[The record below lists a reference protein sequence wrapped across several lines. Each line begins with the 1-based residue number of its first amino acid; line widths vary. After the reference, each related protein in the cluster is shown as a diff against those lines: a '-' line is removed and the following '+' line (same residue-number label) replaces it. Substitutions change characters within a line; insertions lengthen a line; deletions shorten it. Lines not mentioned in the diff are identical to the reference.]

1 MAIQSNYTF
10 DELIAN
16 ISAAISV
23 IDEYR
28 GIPVEVLDQKLNPE
42 TWSCT
47 EVCKHLIQFNR
58 LYLTEME
65 NALNKLENKPAGEEP
80 WSVRWFMR
88 KLGNFIEP
96 PYKFGVKTISPML
109 PVRVDLSAQ
118 ETLNELEKTNN
129 ELLEILKTARSEK
142 WNIDEIKGRNPV
154 FKFRMSLTEFIV
166 YIDAHQRRHFWQIE
180 QILKRLPDLK
190 EN

>member
-1 MAIQSNYTF
+1 MAIQSSYTI
-10 DELIAN
+10 DELKAN

-28 GIPVEVLDQKLNPE
+28 GLPEEVLNQKLNPE

-58 LYLTEME
+58 MYLDQIEKV
-65 NALNKLENKPAGEEP
+65 LDKLESKPVGEEP
-80 WSVRWFMR
+80 FSVRWFMR
-88 KLGNFIEP
+88 KMGNFIEP

-109 PVRVDLSAQ
+109 PVRVDLSGP
-118 ETLNELEKTNN
+118 ETLDELENTNK
-129 ELLEILKTARSEK
+129 EILEILKTAREEN
-142 WNIDEIKGRNPV
+142 WDIDKIKERNPV
-154 FKFRMSLTEFIV
+154 FKFKMSLTEFIV
-166 YIDAHQRRHFWQIE
+166 YMDAHQRRHFWQIE
-180 QILKRLPDLK
+180 QILKRLPDLN

>member
-1 MAIQSNYTF
+1 MAIQSNYTI
-10 DELIAN
+10 DELKAN

-28 GIPVEVLDQKLNPE
+28 GLPEEVLNQKLNPE

-58 LYLTEME
+58 MYLDQIEKV
-65 NALNKLENKPAGEEP
+65 LDKLEIKPVGEEP
-80 WSVRWFMR
+80 FSVRWFMR
-88 KLGNFIEP
+88 KMGNFIEP

-109 PVRVDLSAQ
+109 PVRVDLSGP
-118 ETLNELEKTNN
+118 ETLDELENTNK
-129 ELLEILKTARSEK
+129 EILEILKTAREEN
-142 WNIDEIKGRNPV
+142 WDIDKIKERNPV
-154 FKFRMSLTEFIV
+154 FKFKMSLNEFIV
-166 YIDAHQRRHFWQIE
+166 YLDAHQRRHFWQIE
-180 QILKRLPDLK
+180 QILKRLPDRN

>member
-10 DELIAN
+10 DELKAN

-28 GIPVEVLDQKLNPE
+28 GLPEEVLNQKLNPE

-58 LYLTEME
+58 MYLDQIEKV
-65 NALNKLENKPAGEEP
+65 LDKLESKPVGEEP
-80 WSVRWFMR
+80 FSVRWFMR

-109 PVRVDLSAQ
+109 PVRVDLSGP
-118 ETLNELEKTNN
+118 ETLDELENTNK
-129 ELLEILKTARSEK
+129 EILEILKTAREEN
-142 WNIDEIKGRNPV
+142 WDIDKIKERNPV
-154 FKFRMSLTEFIV
+154 FKFKMSLNEFIV
-166 YIDAHQRRHFWQIE
+166 YLDAHQRRHFWQIE
-180 QILKRLPDLK
+180 QILKRLPDLN

>member
-1 MAIQSNYTF
+1 MAIQSNYTL
-10 DELIAN
+10 DELKAN

-28 GIPVEVLDQKLNPE
+28 GLPEEVLNQKLNPE

-58 LYLTEME
+58 LYLDQIEK
-65 NALNKLENKPAGEEP
+65 ALDKLESKPVGEEP
-80 WSVRWFMR
+80 FSVRWFMR

-109 PVRVDLSAQ
+109 PVRVDLAAPK
-118 ETLNELEKTNN
+118 TLDELENSNKEIL
-129 ELLEILKTARSEK
+129 ELLKSAREEN
-142 WNIDEIKGRNPV
+142 WDIDKIKGRNPV
-154 FKFRMSLTEFIV
+154 FKFKMPLTEFIV
-166 YIDAHQRRHFWQIE
+166 YLDAHQRRHFWQIE
-180 QILKRLPDLK
+180 QILKRLPDLN